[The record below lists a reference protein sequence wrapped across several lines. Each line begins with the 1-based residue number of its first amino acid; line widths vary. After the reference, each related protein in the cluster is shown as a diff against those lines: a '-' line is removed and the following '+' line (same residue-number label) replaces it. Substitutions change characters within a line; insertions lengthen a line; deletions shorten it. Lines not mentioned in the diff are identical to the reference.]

1 MSNFTPIA
9 SAFGGALIGA
19 SASLLL
25 MLNGRVAGVSGILG
39 GLLRAPGEEKSWRA
53 FFLAGLVLAGT
64 LAAWL
69 HPSALGPAPSF
80 PLAVMVLA
88 GLLVGAGSEL
98 GSGCTSGHGVCGIS
112 RGSWRSMVA
121 TMTFMATGVATVYV
135 LRHVLGVHS

>member
-1 MSNFTPIA
+1 
-9 SAFGGALIGA
+9 
-19 SASLLL
+19 